1 MVTQAARI
9 APETKRLRA
18 SQSAIRATLDALRA
32 AGVPVDKVC
41 VIGGQV
47 EIHCGHVEGVGAS
60 EKDGGLKQW

>member
-1 MVTQAARI
+1 MTQAARI

-18 SQSAIRATLDALRA
+18 SQSAIRATLDALKA

-47 EIHCGHVEGVGAS
+47 EIHCGQIEGTAS
-60 EKDGGLKQW
+60 SKKDGGLEQW